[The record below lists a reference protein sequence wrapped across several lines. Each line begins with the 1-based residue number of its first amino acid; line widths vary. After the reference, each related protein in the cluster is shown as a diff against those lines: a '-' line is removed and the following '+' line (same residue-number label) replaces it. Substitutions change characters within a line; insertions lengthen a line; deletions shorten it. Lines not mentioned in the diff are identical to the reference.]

1 MRTRIFKITV
11 IALVIGAFVILY
23 QHTLV
28 GQWLNPRLLASK
40 IDQLRQWEHQLGML
54 GPLVFYLLASIIIV
68 LNVPTAL
75 VIAIAAVLYGP
86 VGAIVL
92 GTLSFSTAIILMY
105 FIAKQLN
112 QGLTQK
118 LVQKYLPRTHQY
130 IQSTGLRT
138 IIYLRLIFFAL
149 PPVNWMLAIMCTQL
163 QNYFWGS
170 LIGAFPN
177 IIVFSWLGG
186 ALIETIRLNRSLLFW
201 NNPDL
206 TAPTLL
212 GLFLVLSSLLLRKKN
227 TTSS

>member
-1 MRTRIFKITV
+1 
-11 IALVIGAFVILY
+11 
-23 QHTLV
+23 
-28 GQWLNPRLLASK
+28 
-40 IDQLRQWEHQLGML
+40 ML